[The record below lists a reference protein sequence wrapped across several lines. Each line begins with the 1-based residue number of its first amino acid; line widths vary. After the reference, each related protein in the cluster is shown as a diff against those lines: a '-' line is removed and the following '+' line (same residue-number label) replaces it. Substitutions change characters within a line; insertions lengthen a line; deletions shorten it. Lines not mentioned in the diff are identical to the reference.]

1 MRKKIKGKVFLA
13 GVGPGNEALI
23 TQAALECIKAADVI
37 IYDNLMS
44 GDLLENAPSRAR
56 IIYAGKSPGRHS
68 LKQEQINRMLVSF
81 AGKHRVV
88 VRLKGGDPFLFGR
101 GSEEAL
107 ALKKAKIDFEI
118 VPGISSGMAAAS
130 YAGIALTKRGL
141 SSQVT
146 FVTGHEDLSKPDK
159 DIDWSML
166 ARNKGTLVVFMGMSR
181 WKKIAA
187 ELIKG
192 GMKNDTPVCIIQ
204 WGTLPQ
210 QRAVTGTIENI
221 GGKIEK
227 SGLTNPAIVVIG
239 KVVNLRK
246 KLNWYES
253 KPLFGKK
260 ILITR
265 PKIMAGLFISKLKL
279 LGAQTYV
286 YPMIEVVKEVK
297 IKDRGLINGIKQ
309 SDWVIFTSRSAVE
322 ICFSIMENKNLD
334 ARVFANAKVAVLG
347 RETQAELRRRGIIAD
362 IIPKK
367 FFMESLADE
376 FKKIDIRGK
385 RIFIPHSRQ
394 GRKLLVKEL
403 CAQGAI
409 IDEMFIYSVR
419 RPNEANARTLRKLIK
434 DEQFDFITF
443 TSSSCV
449 HQFMKFL
456 KKEKI
461 LLNKQKF
468 ACLGPITEQTLKSYG
483 FKAETA
489 ANIYTIEGLIKA
501 MLTSLERKKNRQ

>member
-1 MRKKIKGKVFLA
+1 MGKKVKGKVFLA
-13 GVGPGNEALI
+13 GVGPGNEGLI
-23 TQAALECIKAADVI
+23 TKAALECIKTADVI
-37 IYDNLMS
+37 VYDHLMS
-44 GDLLENAPSRAR
+44 PDLLENAGSRVK

-68 LKQEQINRMLVSF
+68 LKQEQINRMLVN
-81 AGKHRVV
+81 AARKHRIV

-107 ALKKAKIDFEI
+107 ALKKAKIAFEI
-118 VPGISSGMAAAS
+118 VPGVSSGIAAAA
-130 YAGIALTKRGL
+130 YAGIALTQRGI

-146 FVTGHEDLSKPDK
+146 FVTGHEDPQKLDK
-159 DIDWSML
+159 DVDWPML
-166 ARNKGTLVVFMGMSR
+166 ARSKGTLVIFMGMSR
-181 WKKIAA
+181 LKAIML
-187 ELIKG
+187 ELINY
-192 GMKNDTPVCIIQ
+192 GMKKDTPVCVSQ
-204 WGTLPQ
+204 WGTLPRQ
-210 QRAVTGTIENI
+210 KILTGTLENI
-221 GGKIEK
+221 AIKIK
-227 SGLTNPAIVVIG
+227 KNGLTNPAIVIIG

-265 PKIMAGLFISKLKL
+265 PKIMAGLFSSKLKL
-279 LGAQTYV
+279 LGAQTCI

-297 IKDRGLINGIKQ
+297 IDAKRLISGIKQ
-309 SDWVIFTSRSAVE
+309 SDWVIFTSRGAVD
-322 ICFSIMENKNLD
+322 ICFGELVNKGLD
-334 ARVFANAKVAVLG
+334 ARLFAHAKVAVLG
-347 RETQAELRRRGIIAD
+347 GETQAELKERGIIAD

-376 FKKIDIRGK
+376 FKKIDIRKK

-394 GRKLLVKEL
+394 GRKLLVDEL
-403 CAQGAI
+403 RAQGAI
-409 IDEMFIYSVR
+409 IDEMFIYSVC
-419 RPNEANARTLRKLIK
+419 RPLQANARKLRKLVK
-434 DEQFDFITF
+434 NEQFDFITF

-456 KKEKI
+456 KKEKT

-468 ACLGPITEQTLKSYG
+468 ACIGPVTEKTLQGHG

-489 ANIYTIEGLIKA
+489 AKVFTIEGLIKA
-501 MLTSLERKKNRQ
+501 MLTSLKKNRQ